1 VVGGSFPPPLFL
13 ADTKTPM
20 IMLAIGALL
29 GSFIFSVSNYFIENK
44 GGFLRKVALR
54 SAFLRRE
61 VKKRE
66 SQRMSTRK
74 SNRESLRK
82 RKPSYGSH
90 LPVSSSETRESSKL
104 SSSVIGADDT
114 TNLLDVDDGREASHP
129 DRPSIRLVTEDD
141 FTQEDH
147 EADASVGVAIWLG
160 ILIDAF
166 PESLVIGLLVVH
178 GISYTFIAGVFVS
191 NLPEAMSSTTI
202 MLHGGFSRSRV
213 LLMWVSIAIIT
224 GLGSV
229 IGTAAF
235 AGEFSEAKHM
245 AELFVGGIAAGAM
258 LVMIAETALPEAFR
272 HAGRLVGFSTLFGF
286 LTAYIIKLFEEVPMA
301 PPP

>member
-1 VVGGSFPPPLFL
+1 
-13 ADTKTPM
+13 
-20 IMLAIGALL
+20 MLAIGALL

-147 EADASVGVAIWLG
+147 EEAAQIHQEFMEKADASVGVAIWLG

>member
-1 VVGGSFPPPLFL
+1 
-13 ADTKTPM
+13 M

-147 EADASVGVAIWLG
+147 EEAAQIHQEFMEKADASVGVAIWLG